1 MSFSVESMKPFEK
14 EVKRLYKKH
23 PSLKKDILVLI
34 EELEINP
41 VKGIPLGNNFYKIRM
56 AITSK
61 SKGKSGGARVITL
74 VKVSKERVYLAAI
87 YDKNEQA
94 DISDKELKWLA
105 EIISKG

>member
-1 MSFSVESMKPFEK
+1 MNFSVQSILPFEK
-14 EVKRLYKKH
+14 QLKRLSKKY
-23 PSLKKDILVLI
+23 PSLKKDILLLI

-41 VKGIPLGNNFYKIRM
+41 VKGTPLGNNFYKVRM

-61 SKGKSGGARVITL
+61 GKGKSGGARIITL
-74 VKVSKERVYLAAI
+74 VKVSKEKVYLASI

-105 EIISKG
+105 EIISKA